1 MQGLTIPFE
10 PAVPKAAAPS
20 ILLISPSGAVA
31 EPDSL
36 ERARERLQALG
47 FEARLAKHALAQ
59 HQRFAGTDAQRLSDL
74 HAACKGKHSIVMATR
89 GGYGLTR
96 LLPQIDWRLLADSGK
111 RFVGYSDFTALHLG
125 LLAQTGSE
133 SYAGPNACGDFGAA
147 RADTLTGELF
157 AEVMRD
163 ELEIVSF
170 ESLDADPVDAR
181 GPLWGGN
188 LSVLCALLGT
198 PYFPK
203 VRGILFLEDVGEHPY
218 RIERMLVQLLQAGVL
233 ARQKAILLGRFSG
246 YRLAAHDQ
254 GYDLPEVIAW
264 LRSQTKVP
272 VLTGLPFGHVGTK
285 FTLPVGRRVGVA
297 TEPGLVHLVLEE
309 H

>member
-1 MQGLTIPFE
+1 M
-10 PAVPKAAAPS
+10 PKADVPT

-31 EPDSL
+31 ETESL
-36 ERARERLQALG
+36 HRAQERLRALG
-47 FEARLAKHALAQ
+47 FVSRTAKHALSQ
-59 HQRFAGTDAQRLSDL
+59 NQRFAGTDAQRLADL

-96 LLPQIDWRLLADSGK
+96 LMPQIDWRLLADSGK

-125 LLAQTGSE
+125 LLAQTGTE
-133 SYAGPNACGDFGAA
+133 SYAGPNACGDFGGA
-147 RADTLTGELF
+147 RCDDLTGALF

-170 ESLDADPVDAR
+170 ETTDADTVDAR
-181 GPLWGGN
+181 GTLWGGN
-188 LSVLCALLGT
+188 LSVLCALIGT

-203 VRGILFLEDVGEHPY
+203 TRGILFLEDVGEHPY

-233 ARQKAILLGRFSG
+233 ARQKAILFGRFSG

-254 GYDLPEVIAW
+254 GYDLPEVLAW
-264 LRSQTKVP
+264 LRSQVKVP